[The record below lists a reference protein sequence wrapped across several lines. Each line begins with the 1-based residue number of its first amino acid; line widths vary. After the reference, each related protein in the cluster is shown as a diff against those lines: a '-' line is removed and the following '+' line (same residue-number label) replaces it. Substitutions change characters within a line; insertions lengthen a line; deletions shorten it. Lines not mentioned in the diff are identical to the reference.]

1 MVREPA
7 LMFAG
12 ARSVVH
18 SGAQLALSQKPAFG
32 PMANEHNQAGTAGL
46 AIGCVPICAVIW
58 CRRWTAEL
66 KLNQVRKATSMAL
79 RIPKTM
85 DAFGRFVAR
94 HQGRGGTMSSPGPR
108 KSRHAPTTTKN
119 PSTNWIEPRMGPAGS
134 SGRRI
139 TLVITT

>member
-32 PMANEHNQAGTAGL
+32 PVANEHNQAGVEGV

-58 CRRWTAEL
+58 YRRWTAEL
-66 KLNQVRKATSMAL
+66 K
-79 RIPKTM
+79 
-85 DAFGRFVAR
+85 
-94 HQGRGGTMSSPGPR
+94 
-108 KSRHAPTTTKN
+108 
-119 PSTNWIEPRMGPAGS
+119 
-134 SGRRI
+134 
-139 TLVITT
+139 